1 MHSASVPATDYSEV
15 TELAGDEVSREQV
28 ERVGRRYA
36 WALPFCAGKDVLEL
50 ACGTGPGLG
59 LLLKH
64 ARRLVA
70 GDISETMVARA
81 RAHYGARVNVERLD
95 AQALPFADASFDVVI
110 LFEALYYLPRPK
122 RFAREC
128 ARVLRSDGVVLVSNA
143 NKDLYDFNPSPYS
156 HDYHGVVELE
166 RLFVALGFE
175 CHFWGDTAVGRLSW
189 RQRALRPV
197 KKAAVRLGL
206 MPKTAN
212 GKKFLKRL
220 VFGRMDRFPHEIT
233 VAPSTAAISE
243 IHPGQPDRVHKVLLC
258 AATRKAH

>member
-1 MHSASVPATDYSEV
+1 MRGVATPATDYSEV

-28 ERVGRRYA
+28 ERVGRRYG

-64 ARRLVA
+64 ARSVVA
-70 GDISETMVARA
+70 GDISDAMVSRV
-81 RAHYGARVNVERLD
+81 RAHYGQRVKVQRLD
-95 AQALPFADASFDVVI
+95 AQELPFPDASFDVVI
-110 LFEALYYLPRPK
+110 LFEALYYLPQPE

-128 ARVLRSDGVVLVSNA
+128 ARVLRSGGIVLVSNA
-143 NKDLYDFNPSPYS
+143 NKDLYDFNPSLYS

-166 RLFVALGFE
+166 RLFVPHGFK

-197 KKAAVRLGL
+197 KKAAVRLGF

-212 GKKFLKRL
+212 GKKLLKRL
-220 VFGRMDRFPHEIT
+220 VFGRMDRFPHELT
-233 VAPSTAAISE
+233 APSTTEAISE
-243 IHPGQPDRVHKVLLC
+243 IHPGAPDRVHKVILC
-258 AATRKAH
+258 AAHRKTH